1 MTDLGT
7 KWAPASLQVSDEIAD
22 CVDHFGQSDLI
33 NLMSALSNEHREVLV
48 LCGLLG
54 YDYETAA
61 EILELPLGTIR
72 SRLAR
77 ARENMTQLLQE
88 SEQQIAAGS

>member
-1 MTDLGT
+1 
-7 KWAPASLQVSDEIAD
+7 
-22 CVDHFGQSDLI
+22 
-33 NLMSALSNEHREVLV
+33 V

-61 EILELPLGTIR
+61 EILELPLGTVR